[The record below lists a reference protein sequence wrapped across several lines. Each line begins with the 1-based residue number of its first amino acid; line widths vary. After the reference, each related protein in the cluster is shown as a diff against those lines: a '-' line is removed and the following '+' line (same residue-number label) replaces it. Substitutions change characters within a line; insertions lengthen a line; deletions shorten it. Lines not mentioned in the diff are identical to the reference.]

1 MDLEPKEQALLDQQN
16 ALVEQ
21 MKIDKTFI
29 DESEEFER
37 LPVEDQEDY
46 RLQYYFMVKYSNAL
60 QVRIDKLGI

>member
-1 MDLEPKEQALLDQQN
+1 MDLEPNEQALLDQQN